1 MDNEPVASDISDN
14 NSSQSEVEKLKKK
27 IEKKDF
33 LREIEKLRS
42 EKNILKLEND
52 VLKLKNEKLEKEKDS
67 KVELKAGNES
77 LKAENQSLKAEN
89 ESLKA
94 ENQSLKAENQSLKA
108 ENESLKAKN
117 QLVAI
122 RDMEVSDVK
131 TISVIRFLKRDRI
144 IEGIFKFIEGVESKT
159 NIYDSY
165 SQWYDDVLER
175 MEHQTIYNYQKYL
188 LISSKDSGYLPYW
201 DTEVVFT
208 SLIEDYRYMYRKD
221 TKRWHYSYTFNQG
234 WTHEN
239 TNLVCLLHPTDPE
252 RFLELDRWDFPGEKN
267 GRVIGHS
274 WQTKSHKKILE
285 RCKVV
290 KPRGSGETYSYILL
304 CMKND

>member
-67 KVELKAGNES
+67 KVELKAEY
-77 LKAENQSLKAEN
+77 E
-89 ESLKA
+89 
-94 ENQSLKAENQSLKA
+94 SLKAENQSLKA

-144 IEGIFKFIEGVESKT
+144 IEGIFRFIEGVESKT

-188 LISSKDSGYLPYW
+188 LISCKDTGYLSYW

-208 SLIEDYRYMYRKD
+208 SLTEDYRYMYCKD

-234 WTHEN
+234 WTHKN